1 MSKKIE
7 KTEFE
12 KMLEQKIAEE
22 EAQKNQRESMET
34 EANADLPENMEGTSV
49 ELDEMRQALA
59 AQTEECEQLKDQV
72 LRVRAEFDNYRKRML
87 REMDQVR
94 QSASSNLIKNLLPA
108 LDNLERALAHASED
122 DGLAEGVRMVHKQF
136 RDVLSNEG
144 LEPIPARG
152 ELFDPNVHDAL
163 AAVPSEDI
171 AQGFIIEEYERGY
184 KLRDVV
190 LRPAKVVVSSGPEM
204 SEGDQS
210 ADTEEVSTGDD
221 ALPSE

>member
-22 EAQKNQRESMET
+22 EAQENQRESMET

-136 RDVLSNEG
+136 QEVLSNEG

-171 AQGFIIEEYERGY
+171 AQGTVVEEYERGY

-190 LRPAKVVVSSGPEM
+190 LRPARVVVSSGPEM